1 VSLRVASTNIPQK
14 LIDINKSIYP
24 NSFKFTKNLFM
35 IWNNSLIFCERILN
49 DLNLKYVLAS
59 IGVAIA
65 IIAVFTITSFSSS
78 ETISIS
84 KESENVSS
92 PEDLEVSVPEGIM
105 VTNGLKHIVPLD
117 KIRSGGPPKD
127 GIPSIDNPKFA
138 PVSESQFV
146 PDTTF
151 VIGLDING
159 EKRAYPLFIMVWHEI
174 VNDSI
179 GGVPVA
185 VTYCPLC
192 FTNQVFER
200 VIDGKEVEFGT
211 SGKLYNSNLVM
222 YDRLTDSYWSQALG
236 VAITGELT
244 GYELKRIPFDV
255 ISWADWKTLHP
266 DTLVLTTETGHIR
279 SYGVDPY
286 GDYYTDPRI
295 LFPVEHEDDRMHP
308 KELILGFHESD
319 VYKAYKQDDVES
331 AIVIN
336 DIFNNKPMML
346 VSLFSGD
353 SRAFDRTVNDK
364 VLTFDFVDNVIIDLE
379 SKSKWNY
386 DGVAT
391 SGSMEGI
398 QLVRLPFNP
407 GFWFQWVAFH
417 PDTEVYESS

>member
-1 VSLRVASTNIPQK
+1 
-14 LIDINKSIYP
+14 
-24 NSFKFTKNLFM
+24 M
-35 IWNNSLIFCERILN
+35 N
-49 DLNLKYVLAS
+49 DLNLKYLLAS

-65 IIAVFTITSFSSS
+65 IIAVLTITSFSSS
-78 ETISIS
+78 ETVSIS

-92 PEDLEVSVPEGIM
+92 PEDLGVSVPEGIM
-105 VTNGLKHIVPLD
+105 ITNGLKHIVPLD
-117 KIRSGGPPKD
+117 KIKSGGPPKD

>member
-1 VSLRVASTNIPQK
+1 
-14 LIDINKSIYP
+14 
-24 NSFKFTKNLFM
+24 M

-78 ETISIS
+78 ETVSIS

-105 VTNGLKHIVPLD
+105 ITNGQKHIVPLD
-117 KIRSGGPPKD
+117 KIKSGGPPKD
-127 GIPSIDNPKFA
+127 GIPSIDNPKFV

-174 VNDSI
+174 VNDSV

-255 ISWADWKTLHP
+255 ISWADWKTLYP
-266 DTLVLTTETGHIR
+266 ETLVLTTETGHIR

-308 KELILGFHESD
+308 KELILGFHED
-319 VYKAYKQDDVES
+319 DAFKAYKQDDVES

-364 VLTFDFVDNVIIDLE
+364 VLTFDFVDDVIIDLE
-379 SKSKWNY
+379 SKSKWNF

-407 GFWFQWVAFH
+407 GFWFEWVAFH

>member
-1 VSLRVASTNIPQK
+1 
-14 LIDINKSIYP
+14 
-24 NSFKFTKNLFM
+24 M
-35 IWNNSLIFCERILN
+35 N

-65 IIAVFTITSFSSS
+65 IIAVLTITSFSSS
-78 ETISIS
+78 ETVSIS

-92 PEDLEVSVPEGIM
+92 PEDIEVSVSEGIM

-117 KIRSGGPPKD
+117 KIKSGGPPKD

-174 VNDSI
+174 VNDSV

-255 ISWADWKTLHP
+255 ISWADWKTLYP
-266 DTLVLTTETGHIR
+266 ETLVLTTETGHIR

-308 KELILGFHESD
+308 KELILGFHED
-319 VYKAYKQDDVES
+319 DAFKAYKQDDVES

-364 VLTFDFVDNVIIDLE
+364 VLTFDFVDDVIIDLE
-379 SKSKWNY
+379 SKSKWNF

-407 GFWFQWVAFH
+407 GFWFEWVAFH

>member
-1 VSLRVASTNIPQK
+1 
-14 LIDINKSIYP
+14 
-24 NSFKFTKNLFM
+24 M
-35 IWNNSLIFCERILN
+35 NN
-49 DLNLKYVLAS
+49 LNLKLVLPG
-59 IGVAIA
+59 IGVVIA
-65 IIAVFTITSFSSS
+65 IIAILAVTSLSTS
-78 ETISIS
+78 ETVSVSEES
-84 KESENVSS
+84 KIVSS
-92 PEDLEVSVPEGIM
+92 LKDIEVSNPEGIM
-105 VTNGLKHIVPLD
+105 ITNGQKHIVPLD
-117 KIRSGGPPKD
+117 KIRGGGPPKD
-127 GIPSIDNPKFA
+127 GIPSIDNPKFVS
-138 PVSESQFV
+138 VSEANFV

-151 VIGLDING
+151 VIGLEING
-159 EKRAYPLFIMVWHEI
+159 EKKAYPLFIMVWHEI
-174 VNDSI
+174 VNDSV

-295 LFPVEHEDDRMHP
+295 IFPVDHKDDRMHP
-308 KELILGFHESD
+308 KELILGFHEGD
-319 VYKAYKQDDVES
+319 VYKAYNQDDVES

-336 DIFNNKPMML
+336 DKINTRSMML

-353 SRAFDRTVNDK
+353 SRAFDRTVDGK
-364 VLTFDFVDNVIIDLE
+364 LLTFDFVDDVIIDLE
-379 SKSKWNY
+379 SKSEWNY
-386 DGVAT
+386 DGLAI
-391 SGSMEGI
+391 SGSMEGT
-398 QLVRLPFNP
+398 QLTRLPFDP
-407 GFWFQWVAFH
+407 GFWFEWVAFH
-417 PDTEVYESS
+417 PDTEVYETS

>member
-1 VSLRVASTNIPQK
+1 
-14 LIDINKSIYP
+14 
-24 NSFKFTKNLFM
+24 M
-35 IWNNSLIFCERILN
+35 IWNNSLIFCERNLN

-78 ETISIS
+78 ETVSIS

-92 PEDLEVSVPEGIM
+92 PEDIEVSVPEGIM
-105 VTNGLKHIVPLD
+105 ITNGQKHIVPLD
-117 KIRSGGPPKD
+117 KIKGGGPPKD
-127 GIPSIDNPKFA
+127 GIPSIDNPKFV

-174 VNDSI
+174 VNDSV

-295 LFPVEHEDDRMHP
+295 IFPVEHEDDRMHP
-308 KELILGFHESD
+308 KEIILGFYEEE
-319 VYKAYKQDDVES
+319 VYKAYKQEDVES

-336 DIFNNKPMML
+336 DKINTQSMML

-353 SRAFDRTVNDK
+353 SRAFDRTVDGK
-364 VLTFDFVDNVIIDLE
+364 VLTFDFVDDVIIDLE

-386 DGVAT
+386 DGVAI

-407 GFWFQWVAFH
+407 GFWFEWVAFH

>member
-1 VSLRVASTNIPQK
+1 
-14 LIDINKSIYP
+14 
-24 NSFKFTKNLFM
+24 M
-35 IWNNSLIFCERILN
+35 IWNNSLIFRERILN

-65 IIAVFTITSFSSS
+65 IIAVLTITSFSSS
-78 ETISIS
+78 ETVSIS

-92 PEDLEVSVPEGIM
+92 PEDLGVSVPEGIM
-105 VTNGLKHIVPLD
+105 VTNGQKHIVPLE
-117 KIRSGGPPKD
+117 KIKSGGPPKD

-174 VNDSI
+174 VNDSV

>member
-1 VSLRVASTNIPQK
+1 
-14 LIDINKSIYP
+14 
-24 NSFKFTKNLFM
+24 M

-92 PEDLEVSVPEGIM
+92 PEDIEISVPEGIM

-117 KIRSGGPPKD
+117 KIKGGGPPKD

-174 VNDSI
+174 VNDSV

-255 ISWADWKTLHP
+255 ISWADWKTLYP
-266 DTLVLTTETGHIR
+266 ETLVLTTETGHIR

-319 VYKAYKQDDVES
+319 VSKAYKQDDVES

-353 SRAFDRTVNDK
+353 SRAFDRTVDGK

-386 DGVAT
+386 DGVAI

-407 GFWFQWVAFH
+407 GFWFEWVAFH

>member
-1 VSLRVASTNIPQK
+1 
-14 LIDINKSIYP
+14 
-24 NSFKFTKNLFM
+24 
-35 IWNNSLIFCERILN
+35 LN

-78 ETISIS
+78 ETVSIS

-105 VTNGLKHIVPLD
+105 ITNGQKHIVPLD
-117 KIRSGGPPKD
+117 KIKSGGPPKD
-127 GIPSIDNPKFA
+127 GIPSIDNPKFV

-174 VNDSI
+174 VNDSV

-255 ISWADWKTLHP
+255 ISWADWKTLYP
-266 DTLVLTTETGHIR
+266 ETLVLTTETGHIR

-308 KELILGFHESD
+308 KKLILGFHED
-319 VYKAYKQDDVES
+319 DAFKAYKQDDVES

-386 DGVAT
+386 DGVAI

-407 GFWFQWVAFH
+407 GFWFEWVAFH

>member
-1 VSLRVASTNIPQK
+1 
-14 LIDINKSIYP
+14 
-24 NSFKFTKNLFM
+24 M

-49 DLNLKYVLAS
+49 DLNLKYLLAS

-78 ETISIS
+78 ETVSIS

-92 PEDLEVSVPEGIM
+92 PDDLGVSVPEGIM
-105 VTNGLKHIVPLD
+105 ITNGLKHIVPLD
-117 KIRSGGPPKD
+117 KIKSGGPPKD
-127 GIPSIDNPKFA
+127 GIPSIDNPKFV

>member
-1 VSLRVASTNIPQK
+1 
-14 LIDINKSIYP
+14 
-24 NSFKFTKNLFM
+24 M
-35 IWNNSLIFCERILN
+35 
-49 DLNLKYVLAS
+49 NLKYLLAS

-65 IIAVFTITSFSSS
+65 IIAVFTITSLSSS

-84 KESENVSS
+84 KESENVPS
-92 PEDLEVSVPEGIM
+92 PEDIEVSVPEGIM

-117 KIRSGGPPKD
+117 KIKSGGPPKD

-174 VNDSI
+174 VNDSV

>member
-1 VSLRVASTNIPQK
+1 
-14 LIDINKSIYP
+14 
-24 NSFKFTKNLFM
+24 M

-49 DLNLKYVLAS
+49 DLNLKYILAS

-65 IIAVFTITSFSSS
+65 IIAVLTITSFSSS
-78 ETISIS
+78 ETVSIS

-105 VTNGLKHIVPLD
+105 ITNGLKHIVPLD
-117 KIRSGGPPKD
+117 KIKSGGPPKD

-174 VNDSI
+174 VNDSV

-255 ISWADWKTLHP
+255 ISWADWKTLYP
-266 DTLVLTTETGHIR
+266 ETLVLTTETGHIR

-308 KELILGFHESD
+308 KELILGFHED
-319 VYKAYKQDDVES
+319 DAFKAYKQDDVES

-353 SRAFDRTVNDK
+353 SRAFDRTVNGK
-364 VLTFDFVDNVIIDLE
+364 VLTFDFVDDVIIDLE
-379 SKSKWNY
+379 SKSKWNF

-407 GFWFQWVAFH
+407 GFWFEWVAFH

>member
-1 VSLRVASTNIPQK
+1 MSLRVASTSIAQK
-14 LIDINKSIYP
+14 LIGFNKRIYP
-24 NSFKFTKNLFM
+24 NSLQITKNRFM
-35 IWNNSLIFCERILN
+35 IWKNSLIFCEQILN
-49 DLNLKYVLAS
+49 KLNLKYVLAG

-65 IIAVFTITSFSSS
+65 IIAILTLTPLSTSETVSFSEDS
-78 ETISIS
+78 EI
-84 KESENVSS
+84 VSS
-92 PEDLEVSVPEGIM
+92 PEDIEVSAPEGIM
-105 VTNGLKHIVPLD
+105 VTNGQKHIVPLD
-117 KIRSGGPPKD
+117 KIKSGGPPKD
-127 GIPSIDNPKFA
+127 GIPSIDNPKFV

-174 VNDSI
+174 VNDSV

-308 KELILGFHESD
+308 KEIILGFYEEE
-319 VYKAYKQDDVES
+319 VYKAYKQEDVES

-336 DIFNNKPMML
+336 DKINTRPMML

-353 SRAFDRTVNDK
+353 SRAFDRTVDGK
-364 VLTFDFVDNVIIDLE
+364 ILTFDFVDDVIIDFE
-379 SKSKWNY
+379 SKSEWNY
-386 DGVAT
+386 DGVAI
-391 SGSMEGI
+391 SGSMEGK
-398 QLVRLPFNP
+398 QLTRLPFNP
-407 GFWFQWVAFH
+407 GFWFEWVAFH
-417 PDTEVYESS
+417 PDTEVYEAS

>member
-1 VSLRVASTNIPQK
+1 
-14 LIDINKSIYP
+14 
-24 NSFKFTKNLFM
+24 M
-35 IWNNSLIFCERILN
+35 N

-78 ETISIS
+78 ETVSIS

-92 PEDLEVSVPEGIM
+92 PEDLGVSVPEGIM
-105 VTNGLKHIVPLD
+105 ITNGLKHIVPLD
-117 KIRSGGPPKD
+117 KIKSGGPPKD

-174 VNDSI
+174 VNDSV

-407 GFWFQWVAFH
+407 GFWFEWVAFH

>member
-1 VSLRVASTNIPQK
+1 
-14 LIDINKSIYP
+14 
-24 NSFKFTKNLFM
+24 M
-35 IWNNSLIFCERILN
+35 IWNNSLIFSERILN

-78 ETISIS
+78 ETVSIS

-92 PEDLEVSVPEGIM
+92 PEDLGVSVPEGIM
-105 VTNGLKHIVPLD
+105 ITNGLKHIVPLD
-117 KIRSGGPPKD
+117 KIKSGGPPKD

-174 VNDSI
+174 VNDSV

-185 VTYCPLC
+185 ITYCPLC